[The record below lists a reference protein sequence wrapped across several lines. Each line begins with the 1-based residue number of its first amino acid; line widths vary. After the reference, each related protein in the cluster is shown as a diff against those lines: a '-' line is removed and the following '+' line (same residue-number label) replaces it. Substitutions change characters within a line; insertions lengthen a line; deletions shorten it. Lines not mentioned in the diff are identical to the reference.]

1 MFRDAAS
8 SPDIVQNTFEQANLL
23 TDIIAKLHRCKQESQ
38 IFSTTVNLVREAI
51 QCDRVVICRLKASN
65 RGKIV
70 AESVATEYP
79 EILNMT
85 IVDPFFDDRY
95 IQYERGQ
102 VRAISNIYQEGMSSY
117 YIDNLE
123 KMGVKANLSVPILST
138 DNNIYGLLVLHQ
150 CTMFR
155 EWQKS
160 EIDLMIQIATQVD
173 YAMSYL
179 ANSIECVDLRAEL
192 QKANDLR
199 ELTLNI
205 SQKLDA
211 SRNCLE
217 VLQIAASEIQC
228 LLKCDRIVAYSLQA
242 SSRGKIMVENIRTPL
257 APILG
262 QVITDPCF
270 DSNYREQYQ
279 NGQIRAIDDI
289 YTASMSHPYVENL
302 NKIGVKSN
310 LEAPILLGNSGLWG
324 LLVAYQCFEYHHWSS
339 TEIEQVRQIT
349 IQAGLTLTKIRIHEK
364 QALLVQA
371 LTKMTKMMF
380 EVKERIQL
388 ALKTSISTELSLKE
402 IFSILG
408 ETSKLTHLLKK
419 EIMESTQLDTLES
432 QRLLHII
439 AMHLQGHVD
448 QWQNIEQVIKP
459 QQQHVAELLEAI
471 LNLIE
476 NDQL

>member
-1 MFRDAAS
+1 MFRDTAS

-23 TDIIAKLHRCKQESQ
+23 TDIIAKLPRCKQESQ
-38 IFSTTVNLVREAI
+38 ILSTTVNLVRAAI
-51 QCDRVVICRLKASN
+51 QCDRVIIYRLKASN

-79 EILNMT
+79 KILNMT

-95 IQYERGQ
+95 IKYERGQ
-102 VRAISNIYQEGMSSY
+102 VRAISNIYQEGMSPY

-123 KMGVKANLSVPILST
+123 KMGVKANLSVPILSPH
-138 DNNIYGLLVLHQ
+138 NEIHGLLVLHQ
-150 CTMFR
+150 CNMHR
-155 EWQKS
+155 EWQSS

-179 ANSIECVDLRAEL
+179 AKSIECVDLRAEL

-199 ELTLNI
+199 ELMLNI
-205 SQKLDA
+205 RHKLNA

-228 LLKCDRIVAYSLQA
+228 LLKCDRIVVYSLQA
-242 SSRGKIMVENIRTPL
+242 SSKGKILVEIIRTPL

-262 QVITDPCF
+262 QMIADPCF
-270 DSNYREQYQ
+270 DYNYSEQYQ
-279 NGQIRAIDDI
+279 NGQIRAIDNI
-289 YTASMSHPYVENL
+289 YNAGMSHPYIETL
-302 NKIGVKSN
+302 NEIGVKSN

-339 TEIEQVRQIT
+339 TEIEQVHQIT
-349 IQAGLTLTKIRIHEK
+349 MEAGLALTKIRIREK
-364 QALLVQA
+364 QTLLVQE

-380 EVKERIQL
+380 EAKESIQL
-388 ALKTSISTELSLKE
+388 ALKTSISTELSMQE
-402 IFSILG
+402 ISSILG

-419 EIMESTQLDTLES
+419 EIIESTQIDTLEA

-439 AMHLQGHVD
+439 AMHLKGNVD
-448 QWQNIEQVIKP
+448 QWQTIQQEIKP
-459 QQQHVAELLEAI
+459 QQQHVAELLETI
-471 LNLIE
+471 LDLIE
-476 NDQL
+476 KGQP